1 MIDTNCLAKAFKEGI
16 KFDKK
21 DSFLSWQ
28 LRLDNHIR
36 KGLKTNMGAM
46 LREFDVDFD
55 KDKLHDSMYDIQM
68 NLEIFRK
75 LLWKVD
81 I

>member
-1 MIDTNCLAKAFKEGI
+1 
-16 KFDKK
+16 
-21 DSFLSWQ
+21 
-28 LRLDNHIR
+28 
-36 KGLKTNMGAM
+36 MGAM